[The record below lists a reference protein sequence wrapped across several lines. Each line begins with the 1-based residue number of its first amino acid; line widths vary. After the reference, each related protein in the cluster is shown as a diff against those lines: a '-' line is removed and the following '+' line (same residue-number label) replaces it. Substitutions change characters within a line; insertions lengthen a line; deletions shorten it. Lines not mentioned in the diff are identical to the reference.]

1 MATEIERK
9 FLLTTADWRPFVVR
23 SYPIRQAYLSDN
35 PEATV
40 RVRVKSDRAFLT
52 VKGINRGISR
62 AEWEYEIPVADADEM
77 AERLA
82 GGWTISKTRHIVEA
96 PDGLCWEIDEFHGR
110 HAPLILA
117 EIELPTATTPLPPC
131 PFTLGTDVSTDPRYY
146 NSTLAKTR

>member
-40 RVRVKSDRAFLT
+40 RVRVKADRAFLT

-82 GGWTISKTRHIVEA
+82 GGWAISKTRHIVEA
-96 PDGLCWEIDEFHGR
+96 TDGLCW
-110 HAPLILA
+110 
-117 EIELPTATTPLPPC
+117 
-131 PFTLGTDVSTDPRYY
+131 
-146 NSTLAKTR
+146 